1 VPDPAPPALRA
12 DARRN
17 LDRILIAAREVL
29 AERGMEA
36 TIDEVARRAG
46 VGHAT
51 VYRRFPTKEDLVVTV
66 MERHLARLLDVAR
79 AAAEEE
85 DAWAGLRGAIEQA
98 AAAQAEDR
106 CFLDAVGHDV
116 KGTPRVRERYMEIL
130 AAYGH
135 LLRRAQEAGQVRT
148 DLEPED
154 LPFILYAAA
163 RSVPVPCGPPEL
175 WRRYLGVMLDGM
187 RPEGASGLTP
197 RAPTLAEL
205 EASAPAEG
213 APAA

>member
-1 VPDPAPPALRA
+1 VADPDGPPPLRA

-17 LDRILIAAREVL
+17 LDRILVAAREVL

-36 TIDEVARRAG
+36 TMDEVARRAG

-51 VYRRFPTKEDLVVTV
+51 VYRRFPTKEELVVTV

-79 AAAEEE
+79 AAAGER
-85 DAWAGLRGAIEQA
+85 DAWTALRGAIEQA

-106 CFLDAVGHDV
+106 CFLDAVGPDV
-116 KGTPRVRERYMEIL
+116 KGTPRVRERYLEIL
-130 AAYGH
+130 SAYGQ

-154 LPFILYAAA
+154 LPFLLCAAA
-163 RSVPVPCGPPEL
+163 SSVPGPCGPPEL

-187 RPEGASGLTP
+187 RPEVASDLAP
-197 RAPTLAEL
+197 RAPTLGEL
-205 EASAPAEG
+205 EAGAPAEA
-213 APAA
+213 APV